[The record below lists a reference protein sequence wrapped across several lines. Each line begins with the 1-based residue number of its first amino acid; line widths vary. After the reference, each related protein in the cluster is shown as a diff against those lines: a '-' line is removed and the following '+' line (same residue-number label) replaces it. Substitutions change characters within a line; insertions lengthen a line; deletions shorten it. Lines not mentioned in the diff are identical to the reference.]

1 MPDAARRF
9 VRPAAMER
17 LLNRLFGALIGAGLG
32 LPHHF
37 VLEVRGRKS
46 GRLYATPVDVT
57 TLGSRRYLVAPRGET
72 QWVRNA
78 RSCGEVVL
86 RRGSRRESVALREL
100 ADAEKPEVLKAYLDA
115 YKATVKRFFPLPAGS
130 PPEAFRPLCADYPAF
145 ELLAPS

>member
-1 MPDAARRF
+1 MADAAPRF
-9 VRPAAMER
+9 VRPGAMER
-17 LLNRLFGALIGAGLG
+17 VFNRLFGALIGAGLG

-78 RSCGEVVL
+78 RGCGEVAL
-86 RRGSRRESVALREL
+86 RRGSRRETLALREL

-115 YKATVKRFFPLPAGS
+115 FKTSVKRFFPVPPGS
-130 PPEAFRPLCADYPAF
+130 PPEAFRPLCASYPVF
-145 ELLAPS
+145 ELLARR